1 MTNED
6 LLFAAF
12 ALVVLMGMILQ
23 SFWLYKSV
31 PEKHVE
37 KLFIDAKRL
46 ASNTPS
52 KVDDLLV
59 DGAEMLYKAVKPE
72 TEVIKKPQS

>member
-1 MTNED
+1 MSNEE
-6 LLFAAF
+6 LLFAVF

-31 PEKHVE
+31 PEKYIE

-46 ASNTPS
+46 SANTPN
-52 KVDDLLV
+52 KFDDLVV
-59 DGAEMLYKAVKPE
+59 DGAEMLYKATRPE
-72 TEVIKKPQS
+72 TSDKPQS